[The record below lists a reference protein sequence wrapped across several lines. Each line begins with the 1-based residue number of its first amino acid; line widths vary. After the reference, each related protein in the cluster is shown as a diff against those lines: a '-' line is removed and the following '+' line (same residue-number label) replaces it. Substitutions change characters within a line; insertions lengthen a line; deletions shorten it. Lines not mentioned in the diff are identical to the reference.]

1 MAKDIIITP
10 ASGKIDFLDNS
21 VSKASLTLDSNND
34 LQISNGTSPATFNTT
49 TAGASVLKVTGT
61 NGTLFEITDDLSSSL
76 MSVNTIAGLP
86 VLEVFSDYHIVA
98 GRYNQND
105 FYLNTNGNLGL
116 GTASP
121 SQLLQI
127 VATNAAN
134 NGITLQNT
142 NSSGNSQVRFL
153 NTSGSERA
161 AITYINSSDAV
172 YHYTSAGGN
181 LLNLVGA
188 NVGIGTASPT
198 AKLHVNGTFVS
209 NAIWTDSSSITYWG
223 GYASAF
229 GGLTWNTGMARVFAN
244 TGNRLELAANLNVV
258 GVAIDTSGNVGIG
271 TSNPVYNLDIVGS
284 GGADDRVF
292 LRVKSNASSGDGDAI
307 LYLDSAQIGES
318 DIDFMHDGS
327 LNWRIRTGDAA
338 GSTNTNLNIQ
348 NASSNNVL
356 TLEQGGFVGVGTNNP
371 ERNLHVF
378 KGESS
383 GAAANSDSTLV
394 LENSS
399 HTYVQ
404 FLTPTTSESG
414 LLFGDSDNDRGAL
427 TYNHNT
433 DSMNFRIAA
442 NTRMFINSSGNVGIG
457 QTSPVTKLH
466 IAVNNSSVHAPTAYT
481 NNGVK
486 ALTLRTQEG
495 DGLEW
500 HLAHSTNGYTGWV
513 AAARVNNTGG
523 NWGNGYLEFTTAS
536 SSSGAGNA
544 NVLVLT
550 GTGNVGIGTASTS
563 QKLHVSGNSLVT
575 GNTYIGD
582 TNRYF
587 QSSSNGVQFQTAH
600 GYIFLGPDNASWA
613 HIQTD
618 RSSFYF
624 NKSLAIN
631 GGMVQSYDENLVLN
645 AAVDAARAIE
655 FRSGGT
661 TYMYMTAGSLGIGT
675 TSPGSILSVVGTT
688 GINVSPGASGT
699 YGSSSAINNLISLT
713 MPYGSSAATTSNAGA
728 RVGIAFRGATSDPN
742 PSSDN
747 NKTAAIYGVSED
759 TGAGYSRKMGLALY
773 TSSFDATASER
784 VRIDADGNVGIGTTS
799 PARKLDLTAA
809 GQITFGDGVT
819 GDYNQGIYWN
829 SGSGYG
835 IYKTSGAWSSPNY
848 QQLQINWD
856 TGIVLNPGSGNYGK
870 SHVGVQGG
878 LSVGDSYYTT
888 MEDNGL
894 IVQGSVGIGTTSPS
908 YRLQVVGNS
917 YFAAEQTIQYT
928 NAIQTLRGNTGYSL
942 IRLYGN
948 SNAVELQMDAH
959 RSSGAGSI
967 GTFSNSDL
975 YFKTNDTTRAA
986 ILSGG
991 SVGIGTTS
999 PSTQTHIYGTLTV
1012 DSSGNSTNS
1021 YTEGI
1026 RLGASSNGYSI
1037 VTFGANAS
1045 ASSGSQANQWWIG
1058 RYGGTNHFNFY
1069 NPTGGNVVNIKLDG
1083 NVGIGTTSASVKLHV
1098 AVNTTNSQFRLTRT
1112 GTATGEFDIYTN
1124 SDTLYFKNVGGGNTI
1139 PLSVDQNVYATN
1151 KVAIKTTTLA
1161 GSNNFHVSSGTTGSA
1176 SKSSIAVVSVADNST
1191 FSGGTAA
1198 LHVINSG
1205 NRGTTG
1211 HGSGS
1216 DLLRLEFS
1224 DGIHTLF
1231 DKDGNVGIGT
1241 TTASSTLHVVDGTS
1255 GASVLTVDGTNGTLF
1270 SVVDDL
1276 SDSLMSVNDAAGLPV
1291 LEVFAD
1297 SHIVAGRYGQNDFYL
1312 DTNGNLGLGT
1322 ASPTSAKLEVRGRQY
1337 NLHTVADETVLH
1349 LYNSS
1354 TSGYGTYI
1362 RVDNSDV
1369 SRYALRIDNGGSQN
1383 LTVPN
1388 SGGLILANLTDNVD
1402 QVKITRAGYSTTH
1415 ADAKLYIY
1423 DNSNADWAQKIS
1435 LDGYSYGLRIDGF
1448 TTHGLELIHTS
1459 LGTVFVTTSSELV
1472 VNQAGANY
1480 DFRVQGDTDTSLLVC
1495 DASADRVGIGT
1506 SSPSQ
1511 KLHVVGGNI
1520 HVGSSGSSFL
1530 VSNGY
1535 GYFQD
1540 YSSYGARLG
1549 RISFINMNSGG
1560 SNWDNYAYHGIGST
1574 DASANF
1580 GDSISINSY
1589 NDITL
1594 RLDSNNNN
1602 SASYFR
1608 IMNNTTGNNIISYI
1622 GFDGT
1627 YSTAQ
1632 LPSFVGVN
1640 SGPTTSYNLNVN
1652 GSVNATTYYGNGSNL
1667 TSVNADTVDGYQ
1679 AANLQKIY
1687 TGTVTFQNS
1696 YVNAFKV
1703 TGGSSLSSAIRV
1715 RVSGTSGNVV
1725 VTSILDIVVCH
1736 SADISITSQS
1746 GNYTEL
1752 TVKVTSDNNQ
1762 NYDVAFKHNG
1772 STSTSVGLQVLTY
1785 NNESITFTSSTTY
1798 SSTSLEHVAKVGSL
1812 STSSTG
1818 GTGLTV
1824 QDNVGIGTTNP
1835 SQKLHVIGNTYIAG
1849 NLGIGT
1855 SSPTGNLHIQKSTA
1869 GALFES
1875 SGSTNYTGITYLGD
1889 TSNNFWSSSL
1899 ILNNANGIFEIRNNS
1914 SSAAIAINTS
1924 GNVGINTTSPTQK
1937 LHVNG
1942 NVTAT
1947 AYYGDGSN
1955 LTGISTSSS
1964 SNTQSQKSGTT
1975 TLTLN
1980 VGSYALHVVPLANGT
1995 TISSITYSSAP
2006 SSGTVSSIIVILK
2019 YSGTATVTWTNV
2031 IWSGGV
2037 TPTLTGSSGKGDVFS
2052 LTSYNGG
2059 SNWIGAVVAQNLDS
2073 TNL

>member
-675 TSPGSILSVVGTT
+675 TSPSYKLDVNGTVR
-688 GINVSPGASGT
+688 I
-699 YGSSSAINNLISLT
+699 SSTLTMNNANITNINNLVIADPGAGEGLSWSGSSWMIDVSPLNRANTDGNLNLYNSSSNNIALWRPSLWVYDASNYATATANSDGSLT
-713 MPYGSSAATTSNAGA
+713 LTSTN
-728 RVGIAFRGATSDPN
+728 
-742 PSSDN
+742 
-747 NKTAAIYGVSED
+747 
-759 TGAGYSRKMGLALY
+759 
-773 TSSFDATASER
+773 
-784 VRIDADGNVGIGTTS
+784 
-799 PARKLDLTAA
+799 
-809 GQITFGDGVT
+809 T
-819 GDYNQGIYWN
+819 GD
-829 SGSGYG
+829 
-835 IYKTSGAWSSPNY
+835 
-848 QQLQINWD
+848 
-856 TGIVLNPGSGNYGK
+856 
-870 SHVGVQGG
+870 
-878 LSVGDSYYTT
+878 
-888 MEDNGL
+888 
-894 IVQGSVGIGTTSPS
+894 
-908 YRLQVVGNS
+908 
-917 YFAAEQTIQYT
+917 TI
-928 NAIQTLRGNTGYSL
+928 
-942 IRLYGN
+942 
-948 SNAVELQMDAH
+948 
-959 RSSGAGSI
+959 
-967 GTFSNSDL
+967 F
-975 YFKTNDTTRAA
+975 
-986 ILSGG
+986 
-991 SVGIGTTS
+991 
-999 PSTQTHIYGTLTV
+999 
-1012 DSSGNSTNS
+1012 
-1021 YTEGI
+1021 
-1026 RLGASSNGYSI
+1026 
-1037 VTFGANAS
+1037 
-1045 ASSGSQANQWWIG
+1045 
-1058 RYGGTNHFNFY
+1058 
-1069 NPTGGNVVNIKLDG
+1069 
-1083 NVGIGTTSASVKLHV
+1083 
-1098 AVNTTNSQFRLTRT
+1098 
-1112 GTATGEFDIYTN
+1112 
-1124 SDTLYFKNVGGGNTI
+1124 
-1139 PLSVDQNVYATN
+1139 SVD
-1151 KVAIKTTTLA
+1151 
-1161 GSNNFHVSSGTTGSA
+1161 GS
-1176 SKSSIAVVSVADNST
+1176 
-1191 FSGGTAA
+1191 
-1198 LHVINSG
+1198 
-1205 NRGTTG
+1205 
-1211 HGSGS
+1211 
-1216 DLLRLEFS
+1216 
-1224 DGIHTLF
+1224 
-1231 DKDGNVGIGT
+1231 
-1241 TTASSTLHVVDGTS
+1241 
-1255 GASVLTVDGTNGTLF
+1255 NGTLF